1 MGDYFTAAT
10 EQIKSSGNEFMD
22 EFTVGRNL
30 VKGSWELQRVQIIV
44 IAIGKQIAMI
54 VYHLLIDMM
63 LQIFQKKGMA

>member
-30 VKGSWELQRVQIIV
+30 VKGSWELQRVSFFTSLISTRVEQLTADV
-44 IAIGKQIAMI
+44 RFHWDAPYWEAIS
-54 VYHLLIDMM
+54 
-63 LQIFQKKGMA
+63 